1 MLWANV
7 QTSQQET
14 GNNRSLKKREKCKMR
29 RSIGARFEANN
40 IDLDDVNLVH
50 IFQQSNI
57 IVGFMIEI

>member
-1 MLWANV
+1 
-7 QTSQQET
+7 
-14 GNNRSLKKREKCKMR
+14 LKKREKCKMR